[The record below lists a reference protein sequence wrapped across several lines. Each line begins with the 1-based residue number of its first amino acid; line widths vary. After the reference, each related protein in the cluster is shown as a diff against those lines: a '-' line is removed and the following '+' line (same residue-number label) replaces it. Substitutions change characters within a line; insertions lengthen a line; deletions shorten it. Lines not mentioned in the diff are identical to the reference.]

1 MSSHSHTHTPH
12 IYPQTCSHTVTN
24 TLTHTSI
31 HTHSHTPHIYP
42 QTCSHTV
49 TYTLT
54 HTYIHTHSHTH
65 THFSTSGEVP
75 DGFRVSL
82 AGEGNQ
88 TQFSGRW
95 ERFCSRLFL
104 TYDLNRTAPA
114 LGTLAPLVSPNFTL
128 WWVPKKTLPGPGE
141 AKNTCFVTCGDAG
154 KDWGQEGKW
163 VIENEMVGWHHWL
176 KGHEFEQTLDD
187 GKGQG
192 SLACCSSWGHKESD
206 TT

>member
-1 MSSHSHTHTPH
+1 MSSHSHT
-12 IYPQTCSHTVTN
+12 
-24 TLTHTSI
+24 
-31 HTHSHTPHIYP
+31 HTPHIYP

-65 THFSTSGEVP
+65 TLLHIWRGP
-75 DGFRVSL
+75 RWLPGIL
-82 AGEGNQ
+82 
-88 TQFSGRW
+88 GRGRQPNSILW
-95 ERFCSRLFL
+95 QVRTFLLKALF
-104 TYDLNRTAPA
+104 DLWLKQNRTSFRH
-114 LGTLAPLVSPNFTL
+114 LGSTGFPKLHTLMGSKENYTRAWGSQ
-128 WWVPKKTLPGPGE
+128 
-141 AKNTCFVTCGDAG
+141 NTCFVTCGDAG
-154 KDWGQEGKW
+154 KDWGQEGKG

>member
-65 THFSTSGEVP
+65 TLLHIWRGPRWLPGILGRGRQPNSILWQVRTFLLKALFDLWLKQNRTSFRHLGSTGFPKLHTLMGSKENFTRAWGSQEHLFRHLWRCWERLRARGEVGNREW
-75 DGFRVSL
+75 DGWMASL
-82 AGEGNQ
+82 
-88 TQFSGRW
+88 TQ
-95 ERFCSRLFL
+95 
-104 TYDLNRTAPA
+104 
-114 LGTLAPLVSPNFTL
+114 GTWVWANFG
-128 WWVPKKTLPGPGE
+128 WW
-141 AKNTCFVTCGDAG
+141 
-154 KDWGQEGKW
+154 
-163 VIENEMVGWHHWL
+163 
-176 KGHEFEQTLDD
+176 
-187 GKGQG
+187 
-192 SLACCSSWGHKESD
+192 
-206 TT
+206 